1 MATRKTAS
9 KVSKKAEL
17 NINLNKP
24 TKSQQNKTKRTLKKL
39 SPLTLF
45 LVVLFLGGGL
55 VGGWFGVKIL
65 TKNDCF
71 EIIGKDEITLT
82 LGESY
87 LDEGTN
93 IIEFGKDISKKATVE
108 TNLIKNE
115 DGTYTSN
122 EVGTFYMVYTVNSIK
137 YGTIFKIQK
146 IRLITFVEESEQEE
160 VSSAQSVEVKY
171 E

>member
-71 EIIGKDEITLT
+71 EIIGQERN
-82 LGESY
+82 
-87 LDEGTN
+87 GTARQRN
-93 IIEFGKDISKKATVE
+93 STNSPTIS
-108 TNLIKNE
+108 
-115 DGTYTSN
+115 DD
-122 EVGTFYMVYTVNSIK
+122 
-137 YGTIFKIQK
+137 
-146 IRLITFVEESEQEE
+146 
-160 VSSAQSVEVKY
+160 
-171 E
+171 